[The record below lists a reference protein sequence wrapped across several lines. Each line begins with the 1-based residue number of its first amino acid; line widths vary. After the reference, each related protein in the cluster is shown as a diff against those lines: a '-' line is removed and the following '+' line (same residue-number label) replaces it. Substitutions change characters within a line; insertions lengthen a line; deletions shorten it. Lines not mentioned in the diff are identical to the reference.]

1 MMTMERVIRNC
12 PVVAFAVTLLILMTV
27 LPVRADD
34 SVDAWNAIAEG
45 YRGFNSKPTKTVEG
59 AATIID
65 GDTLTVDGITM
76 DLWGLDAPEPKQQCA
91 IDGTLWPC
99 GQRATEVLAGLAKGK
114 VSCAYRTLEKEGRI
128 VAVCR
133 DADGNSLNEEMIVQ
147 GMAMARARESYD
159 YIDLSVDTRYQGR
172 GMWAGTFI
180 SPWLWRQGSRLPG
193 ETD

>member
-1 MMTMERVIRNC
+1 MNVKRALRNC
-12 PVVAFAVTLLILMTV
+12 PAVAFAVALHTALFPFSTH
-27 LPVRADD
+27 ADEKA
-34 SVDAWNAIAEG
+34 DAWNAIAEG
-45 YRGFNSKPTKTVEG
+45 YRGFNGKPTKTVEDT
-59 AATIID
+59 ATIID
-65 GDTLTVDGITM
+65 GDTLTVGGITM

-99 GQRATEVLAGLAKGK
+99 GRRATEVLAALAKGK
-114 VSCAYRTLEKEGRI
+114 VSCAYRPIEKGGRT

-147 GMAMARARESYD
+147 GMAMPRARESYD
-159 YIDLSVDTRYQGR
+159 YVDLSVDTRYLGR

-180 SPWLWRQGSRLPG
+180 SPWLWRQGARLPG